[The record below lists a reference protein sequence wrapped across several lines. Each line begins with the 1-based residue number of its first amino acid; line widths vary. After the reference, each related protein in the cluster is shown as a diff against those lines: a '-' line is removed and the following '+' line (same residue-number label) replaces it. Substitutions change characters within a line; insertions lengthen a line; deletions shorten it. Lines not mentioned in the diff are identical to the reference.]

1 MSTRSKSLKPKS
13 DASEQLNDTIIE
25 AIFNLKGKN
34 IVKLDLR
41 HLNDAPVDFFIICEG
56 DSSTQVKSISENI
69 NREVF
74 EKMDTRP
81 YHIEGAKEAQWVLVD
96 YFNTVVHVFHPETRK
111 YYELEDMWMDAKS
124 TEYQNL

>member
-1 MSTRSKSLKPKS
+1 LSTRSKSLKPKT
-13 DASEQLNDTIIE
+13 DASEQLNDAIIE

-41 HLNDAPVDFFIICEG
+41 HLHDAPVDFFIICEG